1 MKIFIAGPR
10 AVSDLNHAIVSRIDN
25 IIKQDF
31 EILVGDAS
39 GIDAAIQKECYKKG
53 YKSVKVYASNGSARN
68 NVGNW
73 KVELV
78 DVPEKLKGF
87 EYYAAKDYQMAV
99 DADYGFMI
107 WNGKSKGTLNNM
119 INLLKFNKMV
129 ILYFIPDGKFYKIT
143 NMNEMKILV
152 DQLDNDVKKLYDK
165 FNNKTEQLSL
175 SL

>member
-10 AVSDLNHAIVSRIDN
+10 AVSELNHAITNRIDN

-39 GIDAAIQKECYKKG
+39 GIDSAIQRECYNKG

-78 DVPEKLKGF
+78 DVPNRLKGF

-129 ILYFIPDGKFYKIT
+129 ILYYIPEGNLYKIT
-143 NMNEMKILV
+143 NMNGLKFLV
-152 DQLDNDVKKLYDK
+152 DQLDNDVKKLYHK
-165 FNNKTEQLSL
+165 LINKTEQLSL